1 MPSEPATQVGFDLRA
16 VTERAPGENAAAVL
30 PPREADP
37 RAADA
42 RRRGG
47 DRRRVFTRRDISRRQ
62 RFVIGAVSVVLV
74 VVLWQVLSDSGVL
87 DPVVASSPTRVFH
100 RAVQLV
106 RAGVLGPAVGQSAK
120 LFLLGFGISLVS
132 GLLIGILIG
141 WYPRAEAAL
150 DPFISVLY
158 AVPRIALVPLI
169 MVWAGIGFRSQVI
182 IVWTTAVFP
191 IIINTAVAIGN
202 LDRNLV
208 NVARSFR
215 ATSWDVLRTIA
226 LPGAVP
232 GILAGVRQAVALGL
246 IGVVVAEYFV
256 GNDGLGG
263 MIVNSGQTLDTAEAY
278 VGVVIFA
285 AAAILMNAAIKAL
298 ERRLGGWRR

>member
-1 MPSEPATQVGFDLRA
+1 MFK
-16 VTERAPGENAAAVL
+16 
-30 PPREADP
+30 PRE
-37 RAADA
+37 
-42 RRRGG
+42 
-47 DRRRVFTRRDISRRQ
+47 ISRRE
-62 RFVIGAVSVVLV
+62 RFLIGAASVVLV
-74 VVLWQVLSDSGVL
+74 VVLWQVLSDQGVI
-87 DPVVASSPTRVFH
+87 DPVVASSPTRVWH
-100 RAVQLV
+100 RAVDLTRTGQ
-106 RAGVLGPAVGQSAK
+106 LGPAVGQSAK
-120 LFLLGFGISLVS
+120 LFGVGFGLSLVS

-150 DPFISVLY
+150 DPFVSVLY

-169 MVWAGIGFRSQVI
+169 MVWAGIGFRSQII

-191 IIINTAVAIGN
+191 IIINTAVGVGN
-202 LDRNLV
+202 IDRNLL

-215 ATSWDVLRTIA
+215 ATSLDVLRTIA

-232 GILAGVRQAVALGL
+232 GILAGVRQGVALGL

-263 MIVNSGQTLDTAEAY
+263 MIINSGQTLDSAEAY

-285 AAAILMNAAIKAL
+285 ATAILMNAAIKAL
-298 ERRLGGWRR
+298 ERSLSGWRR